1 MRSAILY
8 VSRVAVRAIATLL
21 AVSVLVFLTLH
32 FVPGGFEEVNLGP
45 SANEA
50 AYAALRKTYGLDRP
64 LVEQYLSW
72 IHSVLFGDFGISL
85 VSSRPIAEQLAVRL
99 PATAQLAVLSSLL
112 SVPFGVAL
120 GILAGLANTRRRAGG
135 IGRLA
140 GALSAS
146 IPEFVLAAVL
156 VFGAAQIGWR
166 VVGESYVPFAQDPV
180 GSTVRM
186 LLPAA
191 SLTFFAAGVVA
202 RTTRDAV
209 LAVRAEPFMTVAIA
223 RGESTWQIVHRHIL
237 RNVANPVVTISAVNV
252 GYLLGG
258 AVIAERIFA
267 IPGVGDYAL
276 GAVNTR
282 DYPVVMATVMLGAM
296 AFVAANTLADLAAGI
311 IDPRIGARHRPTR

>member
-1 MRSAILY
+1 MRSVILY
-8 VSRVAVRAIATLL
+8 ASRVAARATATLL

-32 FVPGGFEEVNLGP
+32 FVPGGFEKLYLGA

-50 AYAALRKTYGLDRP
+50 AYAALRKAYGLDRP

-72 IHSVLFGDFGISL
+72 IRSVLFGDFGTSL

-99 PATAQLAVLSSLL
+99 PATVQLALLSSLL
-112 SVPFGVAL
+112 SVPSGVAL
-120 GILAGLANTRRRAGG
+120 GILAGLANMRGRASG

-146 IPEFVLAAVL
+146 IPDFVLATVF
-156 VFGAAQIGWR
+156 VFGASQIGWR
-166 VVGESYVPFAQDPV
+166 IVGAPYVPFVEDPV

-191 SLTFFAAGVVA
+191 SLGFFAAGVVA

-223 RGESTWQIVHRHIL
+223 RGESTWQIVHRHVL

-267 IPGVGDYAL
+267 IPGVGDYAI
-276 GAVNTR
+276 GAVSTR

-296 AFVAANTLADLAAGI
+296 AFVGANTLADLSAGV
-311 IDPRIGARHRPTR
+311 IDPRIGACQRPTR